1 MCDFSRM
8 PTFSILNDTDLGLSD
23 AVYKSWVLCC
33 NCKFCTYT
41 SCIHISIHMKTECV
55 HDTWKQLASRF
66 ICITRLLF
74 TISRVEENSGR
85 VPLSPP
91 IRESIVRQHVL
102 YAHNLRN
109 FINQTQLGVE
119 TYRFIYHVFIL
130 HSAHSGIALRRLVS
144 PVVLLA
150 LTTPSTPTV
159 ATTPYRPPTT
169 YVHIPH
175 SLGYKFTL
183 AETL

>member
-41 SCIHISIHMKTECV
+41 SCIHISNHMKTECV
-55 HDTWKQLASRF
+55 HDSWKQLASRF

-85 VPLSPP
+85 DPLISANSWIHSPTA
-91 IRESIVRQHVL
+91 RFVRPQSTQFHKPNSAGCGNIQVHLSCL
-102 YAHNLRN
+102 YFTL
-109 FINQTQLGVE
+109 
-119 TYRFIYHVFIL
+119 
-130 HSAHSGIALRRLVS
+130 SALRYRLAAIGIPSRLTRIDHTFNAHGCHNAVPTSKKVRSYS
-144 PVVLLA
+144 P
-150 LTTPSTPTV
+150 
-159 ATTPYRPPTT
+159 
-169 YVHIPH
+169 IP
-175 SLGYKFTL
+175 
-183 AETL
+183 